1 MLRTREDTIEY
12 GMSFPDVYLDT
23 PFHDLNWQLIRVK
36 DSKKAF
42 ILIFEWNGYVCLN
55 VKMDP
60 AKAVFV
66 RQVFPSVIP
75 AYHQNKEHWSTIILD
90 GSVPDREIKLMIA
103 ESYDLVTDSPTKRIY
118 EAVKR
123 IPAGKVATYAQIA
136 ALAGDPKMAR
146 AVGNALHKNPDPDGI
161 PCFRVVNAAGELS
174 GRFAFGGPRVQ
185 EERLKADGVE
195 VRDGKVD
202 LSKFQWEEG
211 LAAR

>member
-1 MLRTREDTIEY
+1 MMLTREDAIEY
-12 GMSFPDVYLDT
+12 GLSFPDAYLDT

-36 DSKKAF
+36 DLKKAF
-42 ILIFEWNGYVCLN
+42 MLIFEWNGHISLN

-60 AKAVFV
+60 VKAQFL
-66 RQVFPSVIP
+66 RQSFPSVLP
-75 AYHQNKEHWSTIILD
+75 AYHQNKEHWSTIVLD
-90 GSVPDREIKLMIA
+90 GSVPDREIQLMIA

-136 ALAGDPKMAR
+136 ALAGEPKMAR

-174 GRFAFGGPRVQ
+174 GSFAFGGLHVQ

-202 LSKFQWEEG
+202 LSRFQWDEG
-211 LAAR
+211 KTV